1 MKNNIVKL
9 IIFFLIT
16 NFSNS
21 TLAEEKVVFS
31 INEKSFTTIDL
42 EKRINYHLFINNI
55 EISDNNQK
63 YFEISKKFLTEE
75 ILLREYIKDLNI
87 EVSKKDINK
96 TFINVID
103 FVANGN
109 KFHFDKL
116 KVKYEINDN
125 EINEY
130 VKDEIINNIVNQF
143 LSRQIK
149 IEENKEL
156 RFYDYIEYKIN
167 NLILYKSG
175 LKEKDYIN
183 EKKYIIEIFKDNNFK
198 ESAEIINKNNFNTS
212 FYIDKWVNLDKI
224 NSEIKKLIIK
234 SNFNEKIFYENNQGL
249 FVLEKTEKKFPKINI
264 DYSFVQIISNEK
276 KDLNKYTKLDN
287 VCDKNV
293 YENINDE
300 NIKIKYFDK
309 INYNDLNKV
318 IFDRLDEK
326 NNKLIMSN
334 NNNHNLIILCEFLY
348 SENDLKNYI
357 INNEYMDEIIVLRRR
372 LIEDLK
378 KKYNFIEYN

>member
-1 MKNNIVKL
+1 
-9 IIFFLIT
+9 
-16 NFSNS
+16 
-21 TLAEEKVVFS
+21 
-31 INEKSFTTIDL
+31 L

-212 FYIDKWVNLDKI
+212 FYIDKWVN
-224 NSEIKKLIIK
+224 
-234 SNFNEKIFYENNQGL
+234 
-249 FVLEKTEKKFPKINI
+249 
-264 DYSFVQIISNEK
+264 
-276 KDLNKYTKLDN
+276 
-287 VCDKNV
+287 
-293 YENINDE
+293 
-300 NIKIKYFDK
+300 
-309 INYNDLNKV
+309 
-318 IFDRLDEK
+318 
-326 NNKLIMSN
+326 
-334 NNNHNLIILCEFLY
+334 
-348 SENDLKNYI
+348 
-357 INNEYMDEIIVLRRR
+357 
-372 LIEDLK
+372 
-378 KKYNFIEYN
+378 